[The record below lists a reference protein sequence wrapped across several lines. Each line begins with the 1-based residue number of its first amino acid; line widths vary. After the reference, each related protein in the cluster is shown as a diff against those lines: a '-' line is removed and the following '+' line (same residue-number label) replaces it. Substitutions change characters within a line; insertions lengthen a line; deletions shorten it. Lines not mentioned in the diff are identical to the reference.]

1 MAMKRNNL
9 TLPMRLNDFL
19 ELIMIKINYCCGM
32 PLIHGEMN
40 KAHSY
45 CQAN

>member
-1 MAMKRNNL
+1 MIKWSNVV
-9 TLPMRLNDFL
+9 DV